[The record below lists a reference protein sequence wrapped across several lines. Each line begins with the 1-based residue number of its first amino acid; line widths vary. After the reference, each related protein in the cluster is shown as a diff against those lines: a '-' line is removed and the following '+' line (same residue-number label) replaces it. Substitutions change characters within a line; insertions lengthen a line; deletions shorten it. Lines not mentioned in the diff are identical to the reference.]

1 MAAIP
6 KHIIPKASKKKQTI
20 KTIAKSYPAS
30 GDTLFPEKLAR
41 ANELLS
47 KARLLPR

>member
-1 MAAIP
+1 MATTQ
-6 KHIIPKASKKKQTI
+6 KNTTRKVSKKRRATKI
-20 KTIAKSYPAS
+20 IVKSYPDTE
-30 GDTLFPEKLAR
+30 DTLFPEKLAR

>member
-1 MAAIP
+1 MATTP
-6 KHIIPKASKKKQTI
+6 KHITPKASKKKQAI
-20 KTIAKSYPAS
+20 KAIAKSYPAPE
-30 GDTLFPEKLAR
+30 DTLFPEKLAR